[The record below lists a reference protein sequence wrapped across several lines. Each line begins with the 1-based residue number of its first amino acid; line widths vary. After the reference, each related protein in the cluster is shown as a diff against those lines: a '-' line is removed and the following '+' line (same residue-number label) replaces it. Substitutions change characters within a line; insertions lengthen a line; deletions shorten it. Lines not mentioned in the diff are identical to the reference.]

1 MKKNIPQNGQVDNY
15 KKIETVKEE
24 FTGKN
29 LTSFGGAGLIR
40 KFFQRHH
47 LKKKIEQQVQIAGR
61 RRSKFSVGT
70 MLTGL
75 LYGIFL
81 GYARPGQMG
90 VLVTDRVF
98 LKIAG
103 FLYFPVQSTIS
114 RFLSGLK
121 VVVAQEIGLL
131 NFKLLMQF
139 RKGFQT
145 LRELTLDLDLHV
157 TPVYGRQQRA
167 AVGYNPKKKGR
178 KCYQTML
185 CRIGETRDYLGGLF
199 RSGNH
204 HSSYQAIPF
213 LKKMLER
220 LPAHLEKIRLRAD
233 SGFFNREF
241 LQFLVKRAIEFYVV
255 VPLQPWVQRKIYLLK
270 DWRPVSRGI
279 EVGEMPFAL
288 TEEITLRMVVIRK
301 VVKEDEAPRKQLRLL
316 GGEWASH
323 DYQVIVT
330 DGPLPGEEVWHFY
343 NQRAC
348 CENFI
353 KEGIYGLGLDKVISH
368 SYGGNYTY
376 FELLMLGYNLM
387 NFFKEEV
394 LNRKKVKPMM
404 QTVRQM
410 FFLVP
415 GRLIRTGRE
424 WVLKLEQSWYYR
436 KEFEKALCRV
446 I

>member
-1 MKKNIPQNGQVDNY
+1 MKKDIFPKGQVDNY
-15 KKIETVKEE
+15 TKVETVKEE

-29 LTSFGGAGLIR
+29 LSGFGGAGLIR

-75 LYGIFL
+75 LYGLFL

-103 FLYFPVQSTIS
+103 FLYFPVQSTLS

-121 VVVAQEIGLL
+121 VAVAQQIALL
-131 NFKLLMQF
+131 NFRLLMQF
-139 RKGFQT
+139 RKGFEDFQ
-145 LRELTLDLDLHV
+145 ELTLDLDLHV

-178 KCYQTML
+178 KCYQTMV
-185 CRIGETRDYLGGLF
+185 CHIGETRDYLGGLF

-213 LKKMLER
+213 LKKMLGR
-220 LPAHLEKIRLRAD
+220 LPAHLQKIRLRAD

-241 LQFLVKRAIEFYVV
+241 LKFLVKRGIEFYVV
-255 VPLQPWVQRKIYLLK
+255 VPLQPWVQKRIYLLK
-270 DWRPVSRGI
+270 DWQPVSRGI

-288 TEEITLRMVVIRK
+288 TEGITLRMVVIRK
-301 VVKEDEAPRKQLRLL
+301 AVKEDEGPRKQLRLL
-316 GGEWASH
+316 GGEWAAY
-323 DYQVIVT
+323 DYQVIATNGLMV
-330 DGPLPGEEVWHFY
+330 GEEVWHFY

-353 KEGIYGLGLDKVISH
+353 KEGIYGLGLDKVVPFLW
-368 SYGGNYTY
+368 G
-376 FELLMLGYNLM
+376 ELHL
-387 NFFKEEV
+387 F
-394 LNRKKVKPMM
+394 
-404 QTVRQM
+404 
-410 FFLVP
+410 
-415 GRLIRTGRE
+415 
-424 WVLKLEQSWYYR
+424 
-436 KEFEKALCRV
+436 
-446 I
+446 